1 MSFTKNQLLP
11 GENLIV
17 LTHQHPIVLLK
28 IMLLNVFA
36 AVILGILS
44 FKLDRYW
51 ILLFYLVP
59 LASLLWEMLVRQK
72 KEYIITDHRVVKQEG
87 VISISSFDAPL
98 DKINN
103 VFYEQ
108 TVLGRILNY
117 GKVGLET
124 ASEQGTTIFE
134 YIPHPVKF
142 KNCVVQERQSYRS
155 SRGSEAQVPAT
166 ENLPRLLEELA
177 SLRDRKIITPEEF
190 EAKKKALLNKL

>member
-1 MSFTKNQLLP
+1 MSFIKNQLLP
-11 GENLIV
+11 GEKLIA
-17 LTHQHPIVLLK
+17 LAHQHPVVLSK
-28 IMLLNVFA
+28 VVLLNVLA
-36 AVILGILS
+36 AVIIGIFS
-44 FKLDRYW
+44 FKLARYW

-59 LASLLWEMLVRQK
+59 LASLLWEILVRQK

-87 VISISSFDAPL
+87 VISVSSFDAPL

-134 YIPHPVKF
+134 FIPHPVKF
-142 KNCVVQERQSYRS
+142 KNCVVQERQAYRS
-155 SRGSEAQVPAT
+155 SRGSEMRVPAT

-177 SLRDRKIITPEEF
+177 SLRDRKIITPDEF
-190 EAKKKALLNKL
+190 EAKKKTLLNKL